1 MAYSL
6 RHGHQYGETRPEL
19 NMTDSQRE
27 LEELQKRLKVGEG
40 EIGQRVHRTTLKQF
54 LNDARLGVV
63 LEEGLKIVAVTF

>member
-1 MAYSL
+1 
-6 RHGHQYGETRPEL
+6 
-19 NMTDSQRE
+19 MTDSQRE